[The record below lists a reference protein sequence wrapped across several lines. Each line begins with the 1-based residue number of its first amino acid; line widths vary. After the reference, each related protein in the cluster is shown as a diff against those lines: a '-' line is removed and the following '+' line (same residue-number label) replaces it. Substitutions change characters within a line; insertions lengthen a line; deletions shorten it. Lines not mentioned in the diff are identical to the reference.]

1 MNTNLAEQATK
12 EWDTTE
18 TIAQVTTLLALV
30 HVRLVLFA
38 TLH

>member
-1 MNTNLAEQATK
+1 MNTNLAEQTTK
-12 EWDTTE
+12 EGNTIE

-30 HVRLVLFA
+30 RVRLVLFA